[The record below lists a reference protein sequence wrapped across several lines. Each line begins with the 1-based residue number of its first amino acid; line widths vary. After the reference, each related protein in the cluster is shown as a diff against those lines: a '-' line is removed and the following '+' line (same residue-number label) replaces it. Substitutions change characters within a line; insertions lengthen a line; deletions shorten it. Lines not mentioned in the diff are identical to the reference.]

1 MISATQI
8 RVGDILMVDGTLYRV
23 LRAQHITPGKGNAQ
37 VQVDIRNLKTGI
49 KNNMRFRSVD
59 TVEKVIVDERTV
71 TFLYQDGDFYHFIDP
86 KNYEQFELSKSML
99 EDAIPYLKPEA
110 PLTIL
115 SHEERPIS
123 VSLPQK
129 MEFEVAECDPP
140 SKAFPGAT
148 KDAKMD
154 NGLMVK
160 VPLFIRPG
168 DKIRVDTETGDYL
181 EKA

>member
-1 MISATQI
+1 MINATQI
-8 RVGDILMVDGTLYRV
+8 RAGDILNLEGTLFRV
-23 LRAQHITPGKGNAQ
+23 LKAQHITPGKGNAQ

-49 KNNMRFRSVD
+49 KNNMRFRSMDSVD
-59 TVEKVIVDERTV
+59 KVVVDERTV
-71 TFLYQDGDFYHFIDP
+71 TFLYQEGDIYHFMDP
-86 KNYEQFELSKSML
+86 KDYEQFELSKSIL

-110 PLTIL
+110 KLTIL
-115 SHEERPIS
+115 NYDERPIS

-129 MEFEVAECDPP
+129 MTFEVVECDPAT
-140 SKAFPGAT
+140 KGMAGAL

-154 NGLMVK
+154 NGLMAK

-168 DKIRVDTETGDYL
+168 EKVVVDTETGDYI